1 MNSFVNKCIKWLAYK
16 GCLNILPD
24 KVYLQLL
31 FRAHVGYKLNLERPL
46 TYNEKLQWL
55 KLYDRKDI
63 YTMLVDKYEVKEI
76 IGNKIGNEY
85 IIPTIGVWDTVEE
98 VDFDSLPDR
107 FVLKCTHDS
116 GGIIV
121 CKNKDSFDINNAKK
135 ILAKSMQKSYF
146 YSGREWPYLN
156 IKPRIIAEEYI
167 GDIEKVPEDYKFY
180 TFNGEIDS
188 VMLCKD
194 REKGYPKFFFYDMEW
209 NRLEYQRIEPN
220 SETPINMPPN
230 FDKMIE
236 IVKMLAK
243 DFLQIRVDLYN
254 INGKIYFGELTF
266 FNQSGFDIDITYDTD
281 LYWGNKFELPERS

>member
-85 IIPTIGVWDTVEE
+85 IIPTIGVWDTVED